1 MHFDRLRELLDRL
14 RTAAEVPGAETLSTF
29 FEQLVNTLSSEDSEI
44 RPKDANGIPGGL
56 VRLDPDQPTVLLP
69 DIHARPGLVGAVF
82 SMDLTPG
89 LSVIDALAGG
99 RAQVVCVGD
108 YFHGE
113 GRVRGR
119 WAEALQE
126 HIGGYRTHAAMDAEM
141 AESLSALLMV
151 SAVKIT
157 FPGRVHLLK
166 GNHENVSNESGG
178 GNHPF
183 VKFANE
189 GAMVADYLKKLYGPG
204 VLARI
209 YYAEK
214 RMPLLTVGRHFLI
227 SHAEPA
233 RLFEPEEVIDYRNRP
248 EVVYGLSWTNNDEAE
263 AGSVVRML
271 RRYLPPEEAESALYF
286 GGHRPV
292 SGRFGFRAEGRYV
305 QIHNPDRYI
314 VAVLPA
320 DRPPDP
326 ETDILDL
333 GPNEDAVDGSYS

>member
-1 MHFDRLRELLDRL
+1 M
-14 RTAAEVPGAETLSTF
+14 
-29 FEQLVNTLSSEDSEI
+29 
-44 RPKDANGIPGGL
+44 PGGL
-56 VRLDPDQPTVLLP
+56 VRLDPDLPTVLLP
-69 DIHARPGLVGAVF
+69 DIHARPGLISAVL
-82 SMDLTPG
+82 SRELEPG
-89 LSVIDALAGG
+89 LSVLDALAAG
-99 RAQVVCVGD
+99 RVQIVCVGD

-113 GRVRGR
+113 GRVRRR
-119 WAEALQE
+119 WAEALEE
-126 HIGGYRTHAAMDAEM
+126 HIGGYRTHTAMDAEM
-141 AESLSALLMV
+141 GESLSALLMV
-151 SAVKIT
+151 AAAKVT
-157 FPGRVHLLK
+157 FPARVHLLK

-178 GNHPF
+178 GNYPF

-189 GAMVADYLKKLYGPG
+189 GAMVADYLKQFYGPG

-209 YYAEK
+209 YYVEK
-214 RMPLLTVGRHFLI
+214 RLPLITVGRHFLI

-271 RRYLPPEEAESALYF
+271 RCYLPPQTAESALYF

-320 DRPPDP
+320 DRPPEP
-326 ETDILDL
+326 ESDVLDL
-333 GPNEDAVDGSYS
+333 GPNEDAVDGSHS